1 MSRKAIE
8 GEVVRRDTALRWRH
22 ILVAAW
28 AGGLLVAD
36 SAAGAAD
43 APARVYTIEQLM
55 SVTGYSGLSFSPDGK
70 TLLISSKQSGV
81 ANLYTVPVTGGT
93 LTPVT
98 HSVKETVGEI
108 GYFPHDGRILYAS
121 DQGGN
126 ELYHIYVRDPS
137 GAVRDL
143 TPGTDHKAEFVD
155 WAPDG
160 KHFYLASNERDPRFF
175 DLYRYDATT
184 YTRQRIFDNDA
195 AYQVEAVS
203 PDGRRVALSR
213 IVDNA
218 TEVAYLYDT
227 QTKALTP
234 IAAPTHGV
242 TSEPCAFTLDGK
254 AILYTTDRGAE
265 FQSLVRQDLKTGA
278 RRTVFKADWDVDNC
292 HFSPDGRYL
301 IVRTNH
307 DARAVIRFLDPST
320 YAVLLTP
327 ATAPAAVSGV
337 TVADDTPLAAMI
349 LSDGD
354 TPGDVVLL
362 DLRTGRMHRLLDSLE
377 GRIEKRDLVLAQ
389 HVRFKSYDG
398 LPIPGLLYVPHGAR
412 QGDRRAAVIWVHGG
426 PGWQSRIGFDPMI
439 EYLVNQGYVAY
450 QINNRG
456 SIGDG
461 KTFYHLDDHRHGD
474 VDLDDVVAS
483 KKMLVATGYV
493 DANRIVIA
501 GESYGGYMVL
511 AGLAFRPTEFAAGV
525 DLFGVS
531 NWVELLS
538 HTPPW
543 WADLNRLMATEMG
556 DYHTDAA
563 YLRRISPYYHADRIR
578 RPLLVLQGANDPRV
592 KPIESQSIVDK
603 VRANHVPVE
612 YVVFPDEGH
621 GFRKKANQIAAY
633 KAIRTFLDR
642 FVNARRAPDA
652 RPVSADPLELGR

>member
-1 MSRKAIE
+1 M
-8 GEVVRRDTALRWRH
+8 RRGTA
-22 ILVAAW
+22 AAW
-28 AGGLLVAD
+28 GGGLL
-36 SAAGAAD
+36 AAAWGVGVSFAGSSMAGSG
-43 APARVYTIEQLM
+43 APAAVYTIEQLM
-55 SVTGYSGLSFSPDGK
+55 SVTGYSGLSFSPDGR
-70 TLLISSKQSGV
+70 TLLVSSKKSGV
-81 ANLYTVPVTGGT
+81 ANLYTVPVTGGA

-108 GYFPHDGRILYAS
+108 GYFPHDARILYTS

-126 ELYHIYVRDPS
+126 ELYHIYVRDPG

-143 TPGTDHKAEFVD
+143 TPGTDHKAEFVG

-160 KHFYLASNERDPRFF
+160 NHFYLVTNERDPRFF
-175 DLYRYDATT
+175 DLYRYDVEGYA
-184 YTRQRIFDNDA
+184 RQRIFDNDA

-218 TEVAYLYDT
+218 TEVAYLYDV

-234 IAAPTHGV
+234 VAPPTRGV
-242 TSEPCAFTLDGK
+242 TSEPCAFTLDGN

-265 FQSLVRQDLKTGA
+265 FQRLVRQDLKTGA
-278 RRTVFKADWDVDNC
+278 RRTVFKSDWDVDNC

-307 DARAVIRFLDPST
+307 DARAVIRFLDPNT

-337 TVADDTPLAAMI
+337 TVAGNAPLAAMI

-377 GRIEKRDLVLAQ
+377 GRIKKRDLVLAQ

-398 LPIPGLLYVPHGAR
+398 LPIPGLLYLPHGAKK
-412 QGDRRAAVIWVHGG
+412 GDRRAAVIWVHGG
-426 PGWQSRIGFDPMI
+426 PGWQSRVGFDPMI
-439 EYLVNQGYVAY
+439 EYLVNQGYVVY

-461 KTFYHLDDHRHGD
+461 KTFYHLDDHKHGD

-483 KKMLVATGYV
+483 KKMLIATGCV

-511 AGLAFRPTEFAAGV
+511 AGLAFRPMEFAAGV

-563 YLRRISPYYHADRIR
+563 YLRRISPYYHAERIR

-603 VRANHVPVE
+603 VRANHVPVQ

-621 GFRKKANQIAAY
+621 GFRKKANQIDAY
-633 KAIRTFLDR
+633 KAIRAFLDR
-642 FVNARRAPDA
+642 FVKARRAADA
-652 RPVSADPLELGR
+652 RRKAADPLALGR

>member
-1 MSRKAIE
+1 MRHGVASA
-8 GEVVRRDTALRWRH
+8 WR
-22 ILVAAW
+22 
-28 AGGLLVAD
+28 GGLLASVCGVGVLL
-36 SAAGAAD
+36 AAGARAGTQS
-43 APARVYTIEQLM
+43 PAKVHTIEQLM
-55 SVTGYSGLSFSPDGK
+55 SVTGYSGLSFSPDAR

-81 ANLYTVPVTGGT
+81 ANLYTVPVTGGA
-93 LTPVT
+93 LTPIT

-108 GYFPHDGRILYAS
+108 GYFPHDGRILYTS

-137 GAVRDL
+137 GSIRDL
-143 TPGTDHKAEFVD
+143 TPGTDHKSQFVA

-160 KHFYLASNERDPRFF
+160 RYFYLVTNERDPRFF
-175 DLYRYDATT
+175 DLYRYDARS
-184 YTRQRIFDNDA
+184 YVRRRIFDNDA
-195 AYQVEAVS
+195 AYQVETVS

-227 QTKALTP
+227 QTKALRP
-234 IAAPTHGV
+234 IAPPTHGV

-254 AILYTTDRGAE
+254 AVLYTTDRGAE
-265 FQSLVRQDLKTGA
+265 FQYLVRQDLATGA
-278 RRTVFKADWDVDNC
+278 RHTVFRADWDVDNC
-292 HFSPDGRYL
+292 HYSPDGRYL

-327 ATAPAAVSGV
+327 ATAPAAVAGV
-337 TVADDTPLAAMI
+337 TVADDVPLAAMI

-362 DLRTGRMHRLLDSLE
+362 DLRTGKMHRLLDSLE
-377 GRIEKRDLVLAQ
+377 GKMEKRDLVLAQ

-398 LPIPGLLYVPHGAR
+398 LAIPGLLYVPHGAR
-412 QGDRRAAVIWVHGG
+412 KGDHRTAVIWVHGG
-426 PGWQSRIGFDPMI
+426 PGWQSRVGFDPMI

-461 KTFYHLDDHRHGD
+461 KTFYHLDDHKHGD

-483 KKMLVATGYV
+483 KKMLAATGYV
-493 DANRIVIA
+493 DPNRIVIA

-511 AGLAFRPTEFAAGV
+511 AGLAFRPTAFAAGI

-531 NWVELLS
+531 NWIELLS

-603 VRANHVPVE
+603 VRANHVPVQ

-633 KAIRTFLDR
+633 KAIRAFLDR
-642 FVNARRAPDA
+642 FVRSPRPAGARSG
-652 RPVSADPLELGR
+652 SADPLELGR